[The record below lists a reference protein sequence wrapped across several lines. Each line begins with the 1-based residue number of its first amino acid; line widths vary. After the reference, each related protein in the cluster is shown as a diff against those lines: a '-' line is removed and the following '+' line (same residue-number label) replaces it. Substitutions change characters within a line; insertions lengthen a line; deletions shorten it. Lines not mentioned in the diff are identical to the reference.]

1 MQGRQGTF
9 ALKSVQDDALSG
21 GEHCRKSFIRSIQG
35 CKSLDANTSPLH
47 SLNLKP
53 RPARERPGAF
63 CYVQRPQLLQVTRAA
78 PFVVLLVPANSYRKD
93 DGVIPSRIHNIVGV
107 LCFAVRGLVH
117 LQTHLRHIAKI
128 SLAIDLI
135 LPVVRA
141 SAAPGEH
148 AARAGPP
155 SRLFR
160 IVWRSRFP
168 TSLRLAFT
176 YRARRFSCFVW
187 G

>member
-1 MQGRQGTF
+1 M
-9 ALKSVQDDALSG
+9 
-21 GEHCRKSFIRSIQG
+21 
-35 CKSLDANTSPLH
+35 
-47 SLNLKP
+47 
-53 RPARERPGAF
+53 
-63 CYVQRPQLLQVTRAA
+63 QRPQLLQVTRVA
-78 PFVVLLVPANSYRKD
+78 PLVVLLVPANSYRKD

-155 SRLFR
+155 SRS
-160 IVWRSRFP
+160 IQNC
-168 TSLRLAFT
+168 LA
-176 YRARRFSCFVW
+176 
-187 G
+187 